1 MFINH
6 IALIMNILT
15 KSLAAIGI
23 LTTFVACTQSAPK
36 SNTSEQAVV
45 QSTTDTIQLKDTQ
58 QDDIL
63 KRYFRLKDA
72 LVASNASN
80 AQNEAT
86 TLTTLLKASPA
97 FAKSVLICDSI
108 AKTSDLAKQRSTFTN
123 LSNQLIAQ
131 FSKTLVLKGSFYLQF
146 CPMANEG
153 NGGYWLAAEQEVRNP
168 YYGDEMLACGEV
180 KRTIK

>member
-63 KRYFRLKDA
+63 KHYFRLKDA

-80 AQNEAT
+80 TQNEAT
-86 TLTTLLKASPA
+86 TLTTSLKASPA

-108 AKTSDLAKQRSTFTN
+108 AKTSDLAKQRSIFTN
-123 LSNQLIAQ
+123 LSNELIAQ

-168 YYGDEMLACGEV
+168 YYGDEMLTCGEV

>member
-1 MFINH
+1 
-6 IALIMNILT
+6 MNSLF
-15 KSLAAIGI
+15 KNLAAIGI
-23 LTTFVACTQSAPK
+23 LSSLVACTQSAPK
-36 SNTSEQAVV
+36 SSTSEQQVAPLA
-45 QSTTDTIQLKDTQ
+45 TDTIQLKDTQ
-58 QDDIL
+58 QDAVL
-63 KRYFRLKDA
+63 KHYFRLKDA
-72 LVASNASN
+72 LVASNAPN
-80 AQNEAT
+80 AQKEAT
-86 TLTTLLKASPA
+86 TLTTSLKASPA
-97 FAKSVLICDSI
+97 FAKSVLMCDSI

-131 FSKTLVLKGSFYLQF
+131 FSKPSLLKGSFYLQF

>member
-1 MFINH
+1 
-6 IALIMNILT
+6 MNNLLKTI
-15 KSLAAIGI
+15 AAICI
-23 LTTFVACTQSAPK
+23 LSTFVACTQSTPK
-36 SNTSEQAVV
+36 SVSANQKVV
-45 QSTTDTIQLKDTQ
+45 QSTTDTIQLKDNQ

-63 KRYFRLKDA
+63 KQYFSLKDA
-72 LVASNASN
+72 LVASNAPN
-80 AQNEAT
+80 AQKEAT
-86 TLTTLLKASPA
+86 TLCTSLKASPV
-97 FAKSVLICDSI
+97 FAKSVIICDSI

-131 FSKTLVLKGSFYLQF
+131 FSKTQVLKGSFYLQF

>member
-1 MFINH
+1 MYTNH
-6 IALIMNILT
+6 IALIMNNLL
-15 KSLAAIGI
+15 KSIAAICI
-23 LTTFVACTQSAPK
+23 LSAFVTCTQSAPK
-36 SNTSEQAVV
+36 SSTSEQPIA
-45 QSTTDTIQLKDTQ
+45 QKATDTIQLKDTQ

-63 KRYFRLKDA
+63 KRYFSLKDA
-72 LVASNASN
+72 LVSSNAPN
-80 AQNEAT
+80 AQNEASA
-86 TLTTLLKASPA
+86 LTTLLKTSPV
-97 FAKSVLICDSI
+97 FTKSVSMSDSI

>member
-1 MFINH
+1 
-6 IALIMNILT
+6 MNNLL
-15 KSLAAIGI
+15 KSIAAIGI
-23 LTTFVACTQSAPK
+23 LSILVACTQSTPK
-36 SNTSEQAVV
+36 SSTSDQSVS

-63 KRYFRLKDA
+63 KHYFRLKDA
-72 LVASNASN
+72 LVGSNASI
-80 AQNEAT
+80 AQTEAT
-86 TLTTLLKASPA
+86 TLTTSLKASPA

-131 FSKTLVLKGSFYLQF
+131 FSKTQVLKGSFYLQF

>member
-1 MFINH
+1 
-6 IALIMNILT
+6 MNSLF
-15 KSLAAIGI
+15 KNLAAIGI
-23 LTTFVACTQSAPK
+23 LSSLVACTQSTPK
-36 SNTSEQAVV
+36 SASTDQKVV
-45 QSTTDTIQLKDTQ
+45 QSSTDFIQLKDTQ
-58 QDDIL
+58 QDEVL
-63 KRYFRLKDA
+63 KHYFMLKDA
-72 LVASNASN
+72 LVASNATN
-80 AQNEAT
+80 AQNEASA
-86 TLTTLLKASPA
+86 LTTLLKASPT
-97 FAKSVLICDSI
+97 FTKSVSICDSI

-131 FSKTLVLKGSFYLQF
+131 FSKTQVLKGSFYLQF

>member
-23 LTTFVACTQSAPK
+23 LTMFVACTQSAPK
-36 SNTSEQAVV
+36 SSSSEQKVV
-45 QSTTDTIQLKDTQ
+45 QSTADTIQLKDTQ

-63 KRYFRLKDA
+63 KHYFRLKDA
-72 LVASNASN
+72 LVASNAPN
-80 AQNEAT
+80 AQKEAT
-86 TLTTLLKASPA
+86 TLTTSLKASPA
-97 FAKSVLICDSI
+97 FAKSVFMSDSI
-108 AKTSDLAKQRSTFTN
+108 AKSTDLAKQRSTFTN

-168 YYGDEMLACGEV
+168 YYGDEMLTCGEV

>member
-1 MFINH
+1 
-6 IALIMNILT
+6 MNNLL
-15 KSLAAIGI
+15 KSIAAICI
-23 LTTFVACTQSAPK
+23 LSTFVACTQSAPK
-36 SNTSEQAVV
+36 SSTSEQPIA
-45 QSTTDTIQLKDTQ
+45 QKATDTIQLKDTQ

-72 LVASNASN
+72 LVASNAPN
-80 AQNEAT
+80 AQKEAT
-86 TLTTLLKASPA
+86 TLTTSLKASPA
-97 FAKSVLICDSI
+97 FTKSVSMSDSI

-168 YYGDEMLACGEV
+168 YYGDEMLTCGEV